1 MIHSRMRTRLEALME
16 RDGFAA
22 TLQQGSQESGD
33 YDVTPSEWSELA
45 TVKALWDNPRRM
57 WKGLN
62 DGAPASSAERRM
74 TIAYRDDLKEP
85 SEAVRLRVVVND
97 VISNV
102 LSVAEI
108 GERVG
113 LRLTL
118 DTGTEA

>member
-1 MIHSRMRTRLEALME
+1 MIHTRLRARLEALLARE
-16 RDGFAA
+16 GFEA
-22 TLQQGSQESGD
+22 TLQHGSQESGD
-33 YDVTPSEWSELA
+33 FDVTPSEWSDLA

-62 DGAPASSAERRM
+62 DSAPASSAERRM

-85 SEAVRLRVVVND
+85 SSAVRLRAVVNG

-108 GERVG
+108 GEKVG
-113 LRLTL
+113 LRLYL